1 MTSSGA
7 LTVLHVDTER
17 GWRGG
22 QRQVYWLARHM
33 RDLGHRPIVVA
44 RAREA
49 LAQRLVEQGIQV
61 LPVRPVTEFDP
72 FVAMRMRRVIRRDGV
87 QLVHAHAGHAVAL
100 AALASRG
107 TSARMIVTRRVN
119 LSLRANIGTRWKYAR
134 ADRIIA
140 VSEAV
145 AETLRS
151 GGWPPDR
158 VDVIPSGVDP
168 SRTVEGLAPGT
179 LEELGI
185 PAGAPWV
192 IQVGALDQSK
202 DPLTFVRAIAAA
214 RGEVHGLHAMMCGEG
229 PLRSIIEREIASLG
243 LEGVVHLAG
252 YRTDADALI
261 AAANVATLSSEEE
274 GLGTVLIDA
283 LALGIPVAATAAG
296 GIPEVIEDGVSGL
309 LVPIGEPS
317 LLGAAIARLIQDEDL
332 ASRLS
337 AAGRL
342 RAAELSA
349 RRTAERTIE
358 VYRKV
363 LSAVEGRESG
373 VEG

>member
-1 MTSSGA
+1 MTSLGA

-22 QRQVYWLARHM
+22 QRQVYWLAMHM
-33 RDLGHRPIVVA
+33 RDLGHRPTVVA
-44 RAREA
+44 REGEA
-49 LAQRLVEQGIQV
+49 LAQRLVDQGIQV

-72 FVAMRMRRVIRRDGV
+72 FVAMRMRHVIRRDGV

-100 AALASRG
+100 AALAARG
-107 TSARMIVTRRVN
+107 TPARMIVTRRVN
-119 LSLRANIGTRWKYAR
+119 LPLRANIGTRWKYAR

-158 VDVIPSGVDP
+158 VDVIPSGVDR
-168 SRTVEGLAPGT
+168 SLTVEGLSPGT

-185 PAGAPWV
+185 PARAPWV

-202 DPLTFVRAIAAA
+202 DPLNFVRAIAVA
-214 RGEVHGLHAMMCGEG
+214 RGEIPGLHAVMCGEG
-229 PLRSIIEREIASLG
+229 PLRSTIEREITSLG
-243 LEGVVHLAG
+243 LEGAVHLPG
-252 YRTDADALI
+252 YRTDADTLI

-283 LALGIPVAATAAG
+283 LAFGTPVAATTAG
-296 GIPEVIEDGVSGL
+296 GIPEVVHNGVSGL

-317 LLGAAIARLIQDEDL
+317 LLGAAIARLIQDKKL
-332 ASRLS
+332 AARLS

-342 RAAELSA
+342 RAAEFSA
-349 RRTAERTIE
+349 ARTAERTID

-363 LSAVEGRESG
+363 LSRVEG
-373 VEG
+373 

>member
-1 MTSSGA
+1 MSTSDA

-22 QRQVYWLARHM
+22 QRQVLWLAMHM
-33 RDLGHRPIVVA
+33 RALGHRPIVVA
-44 RAREA
+44 RAGEA
-49 LAQRLVEQGIQV
+49 LAQRLAEQGIQV
-61 LPVRPVTEFDP
+61 LPVRPVTELDP
-72 FVAMRMRRVIRRDGV
+72 FAAAALRRVIRRDGIHV
-87 QLVHAHAGHAVAL
+87 VHAHAGHAVAL
-100 AALASRG
+100 AALAARG
-107 TSARMIVTRRVN
+107 TPARMIVTRRVN
-119 LSLRANIGTRWKYAR
+119 LPLRANMGTRWKYSR

-140 VSEAV
+140 VSQAV
-145 AETLRS
+145 AETLKS
-151 GGWPPDR
+151 GGWPSER

-168 SRTVEGLAPGT
+168 ERTVEDLAPGT
-179 LEELGI
+179 LDELGI

-214 RGEVHGLHAMMCGEG
+214 SREVPGLHAVMCGEG
-229 PLRSIIEREIASLG
+229 PLWITIEREIASLG
-243 LEGVVHLAG
+243 LEGVVHLPG
-252 YRTDADALI
+252 YRNDADALI
-261 AAANVATLSSEEE
+261 TAASVATLSSEEE

-283 LALGIPVAATAAG
+283 LALGTPVAATAAG
-296 GIPEVIEDGVSGL
+296 GIPEVVQDGVSGL

-317 LLGAAIARLIQDEDL
+317 LLGAAIVRLIQDGEL

-342 RAAELSA
+342 RAAEFSA

-363 LSAVEGRESG
+363 LSRVAG
-373 VEG
+373 